1 MHSFRAGVGGLH
13 LGHRIAG
20 ALGEEANG
28 AGVRLAHSQ
37 FIPYGGCC
45 KKKVLVRECS
55 VLFPPLRPSYVCHGG
70 RYAGRKVR
78 GWSPLARFSMF
89 SGCVVG
95 SSGRRAGGWVAR
107 GSPMSFGER

>member
-37 FIPYGGCC
+37 FIPYGGVLQ
-45 KKKVLVRECS
+45 KKSFSARMQRSFPTLSPFIYLPRWALRGEEGEGLESPGGVLH
-55 VLFPPLRPSYVCHGG
+55 VLRVCGG
-70 RYAGRKVR
+70 FKR
-78 GWSPLARFSMF
+78 
-89 SGCVVG
+89 
-95 SSGRRAGGWVAR
+95 
-107 GSPMSFGER
+107 